1 MGNRGKQRV
10 GGSHKL
16 GRIFSACR
24 KAFPEPLVASYKFL
38 TLNSASVRSAR
49 EAGRSLCSDRVPR
62 CTLWYMDLDQHPVLL
77 ACPGYVWVE
86 ASRPAVREGA
96 GHSPRTTTKARAS
109 LALKQVRRRP
119 FHAQDA
125 GPSFSSI
132 SSNALSPLLF
142 IVFFLSS
149 FSSISSNHLSP
160 LFLLSFSL
168 SLFPY
173 FYHPPFLYFVSL
185 FVYSFIPFTIP
196 LSFSLSSSVPL
207 PSPLSLSFHY
217 PQRWLIIL
225 LILPTLLALQESKR
239 LSPSVLSI
247 KTWMK
252 DDCYSLLLPFPE
264 SFTPPLP

>member
-142 IVFFLSS
+142 IVFFSIFFFLHIFKSSLSLV
-149 FSSISSNHLSP
+149 SSVFFPLFISLFLSP
-160 LFLLSFSL
+160 SL
-168 SLFPY
+168 SLFR
-173 FYHPPFLYFVSL
+173 FFVCL
-185 FVYSFIPFTIP
+185 FVYSFHHPSFFLPFILRSP
-196 LSFSLSSSVPL
+196 PL
-207 PSPLSLSFHY
+207 PSLSLFS
-217 PQRWLIIL
+217 
-225 LILPTLLALQESKR
+225 LPPKM
-239 LSPSVLSI
+239 V
-247 KTWMK
+247 
-252 DDCYSLLLPFPE
+252 DY
-264 SFTPPLP
+264 FTDPANPPRPPRI